1 MDRELSRLEKLPQA
15 SAEHGVIRTWLEWI
29 ASLPWSESTEDNLD
43 LAHAREVL
51 DADHYDIDRIKDRI
65 LEFLAVRKL
74 THDAGGSSILC
85 FVGPPGVGKTS
96 LGRSIASAMG
106 RRFERISAGGVR
118 DEAEI
123 RGHRRTYIGAMP
135 GTIIR
140 ALRDAGSQNPVFM
153 IDEIDKMGSDYRGDP
168 ASAMLEVLDPEQN
181 STFRDHYLDV
191 PYDLSRVMFIT
202 TANTL
207 DTIPGPLRDRMEVI
221 QLAGYT
227 EEEKLQIAKRYLVP
241 RQIARNGLKRSQI
254 GFSDTGP
261 EGDHRGVHARGRA
274 CATSSARS
282 APRAARWRARSPR
295 ARSRRKVSVDGAAG
309 SASCSGARASPPTS
323 SAAPPSRASP
333 PGWRGRRS
341 AATCCSSRRARCRA
355 AASSRSPA
363 SSAT

>member
-1 MDRELSRLEKLPQA
+1 
-15 SAEHGVIRTWLEWI
+15 
-29 ASLPWSESTEDNLD
+29 
-43 LAHAREVL
+43 
-51 DADHYDIDRIKDRI
+51 
-65 LEFLAVRKL
+65 
-74 THDAGGSSILC
+74 
-85 FVGPPGVGKTS
+85 
-96 LGRSIASAMG
+96 MG
-106 RRFERISAGGVR
+106 RQFERISAGGVR

-140 ALRDAGSQNPVFM
+140 ALRDAGSENPVFM

-254 GFSDTGP
+254 GFTDAGLKAIIEEHTREAGVRNLEREIGSACRKVARQVA
-261 EGDHRGVHARGRA
+261 EGTFEKQGVRHRAAG
-274 CATSSARS
+274 
-282 APRAARWRARSPR
+282 PRAARPPALPRRRQAPHRRAGRRHRPRVDAGRRRRAVRRGERDAGQREAHDHRPARRRDEGVRAGRALLRARRTPTCPRTGSRPTTCTCTCPPARSPR
-295 ARSRRKVSVDGAAG
+295 T
-309 SASCSGARASPPTS
+309 ARAPGSRWPP
-323 SAAPPSRASP
+323 R
-333 PGWRGRRS
+333 
-341 AATCCSSRRARCRA
+341 
-355 AASSRSPA
+355 
-363 SSAT
+363 